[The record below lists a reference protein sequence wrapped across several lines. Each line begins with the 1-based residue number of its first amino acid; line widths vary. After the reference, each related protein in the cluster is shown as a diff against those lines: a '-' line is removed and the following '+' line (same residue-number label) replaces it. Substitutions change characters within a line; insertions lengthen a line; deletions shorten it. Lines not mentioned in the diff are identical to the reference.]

1 MSIAS
6 YNSDKVKLQNS
17 IVDLYNTVN
26 FNADNIIQYE
36 AIKDETKR
44 LFERQEVLFRM
55 TGTLAVVAM
64 IITVKRI
71 SMS

>member
-71 SMS
+71 SM

>member
-55 TGTLAVVAM
+55 TGTLAVIAM
-64 IITVKRI
+64 IFTVKRI
-71 SMS
+71 SM